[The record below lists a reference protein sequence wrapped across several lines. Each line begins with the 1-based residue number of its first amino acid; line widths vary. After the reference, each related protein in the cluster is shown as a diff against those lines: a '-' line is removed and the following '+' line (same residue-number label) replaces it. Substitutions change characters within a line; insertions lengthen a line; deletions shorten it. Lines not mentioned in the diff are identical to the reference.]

1 MYTFHRFRPCVH
13 TLAPRAGDKRSVH
26 WSCSP
31 HGPGLISVSGHKR
44 EKKCLESN
52 YTHKHTWVEVSSL
65 CQWVCESEPFSHQD
79 LSIHYS
85 VLGKFS
91 GLLSITSPWWNR
103 HSWPN
108 TLYQVQLNELLFYKG
123 SKARPTQDFLF
134 LNQMFI
140 AVVVL
145 LKIHY
150 VKVILLKK
158 PKPNFHMISFS
169 TYELCYCQVV
179 IKDMAR

>member
-1 MYTFHRFRPCVH
+1 M
-13 TLAPRAGDKRSVH
+13 
-26 WSCSP
+26 
-31 HGPGLISVSGHKR
+31 
-44 EKKCLESN
+44 
-52 YTHKHTWVEVSSL
+52 SSL
-65 CQWVCESEPFSHQD
+65 YQWVCESEPFSHQD

-108 TLYQVQLNELLFYKG
+108 TLYQVQLNELLFFKG
-123 SKARPTQDFLF
+123 SKVRPTQEFLF

-150 VKVILLKK
+150 VKVIFLKK

-179 IKDMAR
+179 MKDMAR